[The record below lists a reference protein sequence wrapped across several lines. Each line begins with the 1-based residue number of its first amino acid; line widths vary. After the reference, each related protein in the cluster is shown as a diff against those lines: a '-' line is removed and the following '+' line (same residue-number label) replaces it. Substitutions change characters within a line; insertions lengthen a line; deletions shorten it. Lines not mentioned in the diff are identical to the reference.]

1 LENKKERRNYAV
13 QKKNKSPLRTFGLG
27 VVQGKVEFG
36 KLPNLGLRNGHPH
49 SFSMAQL
56 AIVSNSL
63 KVVIADTTFSVGGFT
78 TPAYPAAEVN

>member
-1 LENKKERRNYAV
+1 
-13 QKKNKSPLRTFGLG
+13 
-27 VVQGKVEFG
+27 
-36 KLPNLGLRNGHPH
+36 
-49 SFSMAQL
+49 MAQL